1 MNKLIL
7 LILGGCLTS
16 CATSSVSPILRKNS
30 EVSMEIDQIKPSQP
44 KLNIEDKAVNL
55 LNQLFNSDTSNKN
68 MVLIINND
76 SDCDFTMKIAGAKN
90 YSIPVSSKKAESII
104 LEQGDYEMTSEVC
117 KGTYYKTKKTFTENT
132 QLNIKYTFVKNEP
145 TPVEPVIQ

>member
-1 MNKLIL
+1 MNRLIL

-16 CATSSVSPILRKNS
+16 CATSSVSPILRKNP
-30 EVSMEIDQIKPSQP
+30 EVSMGMDQIKPSQP

-76 SDCDFTMKIAGAKN
+76 SDCDFTMNITGVKN

-117 KGTYYKTKKTFTENT
+117 KGTYYKTKKTLTENT
-132 QLNIKYTFVKNEP
+132 QLNIKYTFVKNN
-145 TPVEPVIQ
+145 PVPEAPVLE

>member
-7 LILGGCLTS
+7 LILGSCLMS

-30 EVSMEIDQIKPSQP
+30 EVSLKIDQFKPSQE
-44 KLNIEDKAVNL
+44 KLSIENKAVTL
-55 LNQLFNSDTSNKN
+55 LNQLFNSDESNKN

-76 SDCDFTMKIAGAKN
+76 SDCDFTMNIAGAKN
-90 YSIPVSSKKAESII
+90 YSLPVGSKKAESII
-104 LEQGDYEMTSEVC
+104 LEQGDYELTSEVC
-117 KGTYYKTKKTFTENT
+117 NGAYKTKKTFAENT

-145 TPVEPVIQ
+145 KPTEPVIQ

>member
-30 EVSMEIDQIKPSQP
+30 EISLEMNQYKPTQP
-44 KLNIEDKAVNL
+44 KLNIEDKAVTL
-55 LNQLFNSDTSNKN
+55 LNQLFNSDTSNKS

-76 SDCDFTMKIAGAKN
+76 SDCDFTMKITGAKN
-90 YSIPVSSKKAESII
+90 YSVPVSSKKAESII
-104 LEQGDYEMTSEVC
+104 LEQGNYEM
-117 KGTYYKTKKTFTENT
+117 
-132 QLNIKYTFVKNEP
+132 
-145 TPVEPVIQ
+145 